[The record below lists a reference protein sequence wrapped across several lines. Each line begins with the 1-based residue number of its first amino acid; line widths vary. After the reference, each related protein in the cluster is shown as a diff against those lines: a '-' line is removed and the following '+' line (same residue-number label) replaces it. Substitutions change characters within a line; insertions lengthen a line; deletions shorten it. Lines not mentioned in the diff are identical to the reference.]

1 MVYTTSAR
9 EGESHP
15 FQVSWVDPYGRP
27 LAVENVIANL
37 FYYVGGVKTQ
47 IGNADI
53 PMTATDQTHRFI
65 TRVEIP
71 EGFAGIAVEGVAFFV
86 SFTLGSEG
94 ENQLKIQR
102 HTLKKNLLTIFIYI
116 IQFKNEN

>member
-27 LAVENVIANL
+27 LAVENVIANI

-71 EGFAGIAVEGVAFFV
+71 EGFAGEIIFCEFSCTYSEDQSTITSNQVVQV
-86 SFTLGSEG
+86 SESIET
-94 ENQLKIQR
+94 QR
-102 HTLKKNLLTIFIYI
+102 FYTSF
-116 IQFKNEN
+116 